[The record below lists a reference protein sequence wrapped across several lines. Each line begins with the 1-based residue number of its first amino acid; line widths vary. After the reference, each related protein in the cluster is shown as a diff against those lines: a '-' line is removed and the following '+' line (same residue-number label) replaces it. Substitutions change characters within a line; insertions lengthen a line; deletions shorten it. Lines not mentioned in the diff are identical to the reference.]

1 MIYEVLLSV
10 PELQEHTAYYDAKPA
25 IFYQQLPNDKD
36 EKWEQWYPCVSYGV
50 DWRYNTER
58 KTNGYMAV
66 DIYCSNT
73 SKIAP
78 EDLAMGV
85 IRELSELFLTEDD
98 KSTYCFLWDNMSSF
112 EVQKKEPVVTGVTV
126 TFDIIAFPNQEAS
139 VPSPVWSVNQ
149 FIEVFQPNCVLI
161 GHDTLPKLLKATKEH
176 PLIYVSKK
184 DTKLIS
190 TSYAMAWIQETLH
203 ISVLSSDITETKKW
217 VDALIRD
224 LGIER
229 ETTMQNGS
237 PFLIMQMS
245 ESSDTDPLKTGQ
257 ISLIGEYGVLRK
269 EKEKIKLNHAIF
281 EGGERNG

>member
-10 PELQEHTAYYDAKPA
+10 PELQEHTADYDGKPA
-25 IFYQQLPNDKD
+25 IFYQLLPNDKD
-36 EKWEQWYPCVSYGV
+36 EKWERWYPCVSYSV
-50 DWRYNTER
+50 DWRYNAER
-58 KTNGYMAV
+58 KTNGYMVV
-66 DIYCSNT
+66 DIYCNNT
-73 SKIAP
+73 SEIAP

-269 EKEKIKLNHAIF
+269 ENEKVKLNHAIF